1 MNMLIRPTPLPDE
14 LDRGYLGR
22 IMRINGFATEKDAMT
37 NMVRM
42 FDLEHIPRWE
52 RSLLEP
58 LGLMAGQSLE
68 QFAREHSTIPIRRAI
83 TSFLP
88 DLPHGSPTRRTL
100 LYNSGMVAAR
110 PGAFFCTECVSADV
124 NFHGVSYWRREH
136 QVPGHLWCPKH
147 MTPLRFMDDEGA
159 FLQPPA
165 KFLSQAET
173 VSNDRFGDAVNNSFV
188 SRFMDIMSGLME
200 RELPIDVKYVALAL
214 RAQAA
219 GRGLQTNGGKVK
231 KPLLSDLIQDSFPR
245 HWLDN
250 VFRDL
255 VNKARGQ
262 ILNQADGVLFMRTSA
277 SSVSSYVLAAAVLF
291 ESADEALNKLFNASQ
306 TFGDA
311 PKRKSLTQQGLD
323 SKVLVSAY
331 TESLGH
337 HLTTARR
344 LGIPLH
350 RAVSML
356 NNLGLPN
363 LSRGRGTGS
372 MIDAVV
378 DFYVHGKTFSESL
391 ARLTTDELECL
402 LRTAGVNLKSAL
414 MSFAAPK
421 PQGTLAGKRI
431 KSTLPRGTRGAEV
444 EPSHPLSA
452 RKPPTNVRMAQG
464 SEIEFQN

>member
-1 MNMLIRPTPLPDE
+1 MNMLIRPAPLPDE

-22 IMRINGFATEKDAMT
+22 IMRINGFLTEKDAMA

-42 FDLEHIPRWE
+42 FDLEHLPRWE
-52 RSLLEP
+52 RSVLEA
-58 LGLMAGQSLE
+58 LSLMAGQSLE
-68 QFAREHSTIPIRRAI
+68 QFGREHSTIPIRRAI

-100 LYNSGMVAAR
+100 LSNFGMVAAR
-110 PGAFFCTECVSADV
+110 PGAYFCRECVSADV
-124 NFHGVSYWRREH
+124 SFHGVSYWRREH

-147 MTPLRFMDDEGA
+147 STPLRFMEDEDA
-159 FLQPPA
+159 FLQAPS

-173 VSNDRFGDAVNNSFV
+173 VPREWFADAADNSCV

-219 GRGLQTNGGKVK
+219 ARGLQTNGGKVK

-245 HWLDN
+245 NWLNN

-255 VNKARGQ
+255 ANKTRGQ

-277 SSVSSYVLAAAVLF
+277 SSVSSYVLAAAVLY

-306 TFGDA
+306 TFEDG
-311 PKRKSLTQQGLD
+311 PKRKSLTQPSLD
-323 SKVLVSAY
+323 SGALVAAY
-331 TESLGH
+331 TESQGLH
-337 HLTTARR
+337 PTTARR

-350 RAVSML
+350 QAVSML
-356 NNLGLPN
+356 NSLGLPN

-372 MIDAVV
+372 MITAVV
-378 DFYVHGKTFSESL
+378 DFYVHGKPFAESL
-391 ARLTTDELECL
+391 SRLTSDELECL
-402 LRTAGVNLKSAL
+402 LRTSAVNLKSAL

-421 PQGTLAGKRI
+421 PQRTLVGKRV
-431 KSTLPRGTRGAEV
+431 KSSLPRDTKGAAE
-444 EPSHPLSA
+444 ETSRPYTARQPSTIVQASH
-452 RKPPTNVRMAQG
+452 RRET
-464 SEIEFQN
+464 EFQN